1 MKMKKPGFRISK
13 LMLALGV
20 AMSVPFSA
28 VVGLSDAEALIAAT
42 HVYHNHMPNFWPY
55 YDTSKYASTPV
66 GGAIR
71 YTYDGGAMALQSGS
85 VAGYALALKNGKLM
99 PHDNLNQYYDR
110 DAKRNAYTNWPADTA
125 RKFVSQHPQSQVQVT
140 MSAAVI
146 NDVQDFAERGTFDF
160 FKPGWAYKW
169 VDAYNSLKTANGFH
183 ALEPIHF
190 TGHHSMG
197 PLVGPQYFLKDLIY
211 QNVIR
216 FLQPVIHKIA
226 KP

>member
-1 MKMKKPGFRISK
+1 MKIKKPGFRISR

-125 RKFVSQHPQSQVQVT
+125 RLYNSQHPQSQVQVT

-146 NDVQDFAERGTFDF
+146 NDIQDFAERGTFSF
-160 FKPGWAYKW
+160 FRPGWASKW
-169 VDAYNSLKTANGFH
+169 VDAYNNLKTTNGFH

-197 PLVGPQYFLKDLIY
+197 QIGRAHV
-211 QNVIR
+211 
-216 FLQPVIHKIA
+216 
-226 KP
+226 